1 MNKYIIPI
9 CDIEVDSVWTE
20 VILAKSLSDC
30 RDKLMDIILENYTTI
45 NDNFQNY
52 EEFVSILDSKYDIII
67 GDIRDI
73 EEL

>member
-1 MNKYIIPI
+1 MNKYIVPI
-9 CDIEVDSVWTE
+9 CDIQNGSVWIE
-20 VILAKSLSDC
+20 VILSKSLSDC
-30 RDKLMDIILENYTTI
+30 HDKLIDNILENYSSI

-52 EEFVSILDSKYDIII
+52 EEFVGILDSKYDIII